1 MLMRFF
7 NLLIVLL
14 YLSLL
19 VTTET
24 GSTHDQRLSPLAD
37 GQLQALHYQQHS
49 GNHSGSAAD
58 QEPDEPD
65 SLLSA
70 TPLLSFVK
78 AESNIADYT
87 SPWLSFSS
95 SPDTARA
102 PPLV

>member
-1 MLMRFF
+1 MPMRVF
-7 NLLIVLL
+7 NLFIALL

-37 GQLQALHYQQHS
+37 SQFQALHYQQNS
-49 GNHSGSAAD
+49 GNHSVSAAD

-65 SLLSA
+65 STLP
-70 TPLLSFVK
+70 TEYLLSFVK
-78 AESNIADYT
+78 AQNNTVPYT
-87 SPWLSFSS
+87 APWLCFSS

-102 PPLV
+102 PPLA